1 MQNATLQIRVTD
13 ALRES
18 LQKRA
23 DFFGVSISEYLRH
36 LIIED
41 LKKAEKKEAK

>member
-1 MQNATLQIRVTD
+1 MQNSTLQIRVTD

-23 DFFGVSISEYLRH
+23 GSFGVSISDYLRH

-41 LKKAEKKEAK
+41 LKKAEKEETK